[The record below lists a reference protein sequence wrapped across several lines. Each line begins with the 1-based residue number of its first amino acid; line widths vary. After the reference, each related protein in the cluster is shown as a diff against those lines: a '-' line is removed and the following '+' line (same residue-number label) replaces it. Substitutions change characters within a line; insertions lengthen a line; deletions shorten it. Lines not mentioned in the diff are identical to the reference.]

1 MISTQNKILLKL
13 HFISFFFPLADNVCN
28 IWNLYMG
35 VFDTQRANKN
45 HFAIKYEDET
55 KTKMK
60 MKNKT
65 IEQTRLMKI
74 IKINQIHQNASPKIY
89 VISLYI

>member
-1 MISTQNKILLKL
+1 
-13 HFISFFFPLADNVCN
+13 
-28 IWNLYMG
+28 MG

-45 HFAIKYEDET
+45 HFAIKYVDDT
-55 KTKMK
+55 KTKTK
-60 MKNKT
+60 IKNKT

-89 VISLYI
+89 VIQYNFIIHLTFAFILYIFYTLIFICTIYIIK